1 MNKFFSKKQ
10 NIINIA
16 IFLIAIFFIVDQI
29 LKYLAINSWESKN
42 ILGEI
47 LKFNFTANK
56 YIAFSLPVSG
66 LILNLFIILVLFLI
80 LIYLAFL
87 FYKKR
92 NYEFLGFLAI
102 FCGALSNLIDR
113 LKYSFVVDYLD
124 LYYFTVFNLADVLIF
139 FGSLFLLG
147 FYFKKEA
154 GEKQ

>member
-10 NIINIA
+10 NIVNIA
-16 IFLIAIFFIVDQI
+16 IFLIAIFFIADRV
-29 LKYLAINSWESKN
+29 LKYLAINSWGSKN

-56 YIAFSLPVSG
+56 YIAFSLPLSG
-66 LILNLFIILVLFLI
+66 LILNLFIFFILFLI
-80 LIYLAFL
+80 LIYLIFL

-92 NYEFLGFLAI
+92 HYEFLGFLAI
-102 FCGALSNLIDR
+102 FCGALSNLVDR
-113 LKYSFVVDYLD
+113 LKHSFVVDYLD

-139 FGSLFLLG
+139 FGSLFLLS

>member
-16 IFLIAIFFIVDQI
+16 IFLIAIFFIADRV

-56 YIAFSLPVSG
+56 YIAFSLPLSG
-66 LILNLFIILVLFLI
+66 LILNLFIFFILFLI

-92 NYEFLGFLAI
+92 HYEFLGFLAI

-113 LKYSFVVDYLD
+113 LKHSFVVDYLD

-139 FGSLFLLG
+139 FGSLFLLS

-154 GEKQ
+154 GEK